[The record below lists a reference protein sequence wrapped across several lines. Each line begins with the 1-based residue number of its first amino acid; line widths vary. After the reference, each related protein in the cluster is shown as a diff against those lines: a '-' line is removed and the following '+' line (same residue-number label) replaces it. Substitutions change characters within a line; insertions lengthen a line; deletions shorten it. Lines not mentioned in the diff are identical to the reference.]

1 MSDLLERL
9 RDMAA
14 GKHDDLGVAAEAIE
28 EIIDLNWRVVE
39 IEKERDE
46 LRALNAQLS
55 VVARAC
61 NERLIDVEK
70 ERDNLRTQV
79 SEWVER
85 ANSFERDLRTE
96 RGWKEER

>member
-14 GKHDDLGVAAEAIE
+14 GKHDDLDIAAKAIE
-28 EIIDLNWRVVE
+28 EIIDLNWRVVQLE
-39 IEKERDE
+39 EERDK
-46 LRALNAQLS
+46 LRA
-55 VVARAC
+55 
-61 NERLIDVEK
+61 
-70 ERDNLRTQV
+70 QV

-96 RGWKEER
+96 RGWREDR